1 MDPISQ
7 FAHVDASRA
16 AVIIAGEEIS
26 YGRFAADIE
35 GVVTWLIHQGVSAG
49 QRVGIFLRQSYWG
62 WVCNLAALRMGL
74 IQATLTQKF
83 REQVAETGL
92 FDVALCESEGALGS
106 EVARRV
112 IVFSPQS
119 MAPFAEQ
126 VGVAAPERRY
136 ADPQAEAGA
145 KRLTLTSGTTG
156 KPKVVSLNTDIQRS
170 RVLFL
175 QRCLRLTADTRLSSL
190 MGKDTQ
196 AGFSYP
202 LATWQAGGC
211 VLLGLP
217 VPGSVKI
224 GHLPHGQSNLLLV
237 APGRLPKLL
246 SMDPNPWDGRA
257 ARKIIVAGGR
267 LPIPVRDEA
276 LARACHQISIHY
288 AATETGIITI
298 GDVSLLD
305 RHPGAVG
312 FVVDGASI
320 EIVDREGRPKPSG
333 QEGIVRTR
341 TSHMVLGYGG
351 DSESKPDDVFR
362 DGWFYP
368 GDRGVLFEDGLL
380 AITGRISETLNI
392 GGRKISLL
400 DLEAELV
407 KLPEIK
413 DACVIVLKLDA
424 GDRLALAVVCD
435 ETVDLQALSQ
445 QITPRLPVRMQY
457 SLIRVPKIPRNA
469 MGKIPRNALAKRLSE
484 FYQRNITSKN
494 Q

>member
-1 MDPISQ
+1 MDLISQ
-7 FAHVDASRA
+7 FAHVDPART
-16 AVIIAGEEIS
+16 AVIIAEQEIC
-26 YGRFAADIE
+26 YGRFEADIE

-62 WVCNLAALRMGL
+62 WVCHLAALRTGL
-74 IQATLTQKF
+74 TQATLTQRF
-83 REQVAETGL
+83 REQVAVAGL
-92 FDVALCESEGALGS
+92 FDVVLCESEGALGS
-106 EVARRV
+106 DVGRRV
-112 IVFSPQS
+112 IAFSPQS

-126 VGVAAPERRY
+126 VAVAGPDGRY
-136 ADPQAEAGA
+136 ADPQAEASA
-145 KRLTLTSGTTG
+145 RRLTLTSGTTG
-156 KPKVVSLNTDIQRS
+156 KPRVASSNTEMLRS
-170 RVLFL
+170 RVLFK
-175 QRCLRLTADTRLSSL
+175 QRCQGLTADTRLFSS
-190 MGKDTQ
+190 MGMDTVP
-196 AGFSYP
+196 GFCFP

-237 APGRLPKLL
+237 APGRLANLL
-246 SMDPNPWDGRA
+246 SKDPNPWDGQA
-257 ARKIIVAGGR
+257 TRKIMVGGGR

-276 LARACHQISIHY
+276 LARACHQISIIY
-288 AATETGIITI
+288 GATETAMIAT
-298 GDVSLLD
+298 GDSSLLD

-312 FVVDGASI
+312 FVVDCANI
-320 EIVDREGRPKPSG
+320 QIVDREGLPKPSG

-362 DGWFYP
+362 DGWFHP